1 MKPPLYVTLF
11 LPFTFSFFCHL
22 SFAVPDYLAKKH
34 FLIFFFSLGGF
45 GNLSKMKLV
54 VLTFLCLFSG
64 AVLSVWPP
72 NRTCAMLSFLYFF
85 DIRF

>member
-22 SFAVPDYLAKKH
+22 SFAVPDYLAKKY
-34 FLIFFFSLGGF
+34 FLMFFFSFGGF

-64 AVLSVWPP
+64 AVLSV
-72 NRTCAMLSFLYFF
+72 CAA
-85 DIRF
+85 